1 MNGTKNMKKK
11 ANHSRQKSKII
22 RQKKDDEDLSAM
34 PPLECDEEKVK
45 KGKALKILTPNKLLT
60 RLPILLAQ
68 IKAENNSYD
77 LKNEIRQILYLLYQR
92 NNHQKNLKQLNKAI
106 IMMEEN
112 MILIK
117 EHKTSYFDFDW
128 PKDVDENLKH
138 KIEFII
144 KNNESLRIKQ
154 KMRLNNYCSNINKI
168 ETIFMNTENS
178 KMSEPHKFVL
188 NLS

>member
-34 PPLECDEEKVK
+34 PPLEGDEEKVK

-68 IKAENNSYD
+68 IKAENNSYE

-92 NNHQKNLKQLNKAI
+92 N
-106 IMMEEN
+106 
-112 MILIK
+112 
-117 EHKTSYFDFDW
+117 
-128 PKDVDENLKH
+128 
-138 KIEFII
+138 KIT
-144 KNNESLRIKQ
+144 K
-154 KMRLNNYCSNINKI
+154 KI
-168 ETIFMNTENS
+168 
-178 KMSEPHKFVL
+178 
-188 NLS
+188 

>member
-22 RQKKDDEDLSAM
+22 RQKEDDEDLSGI

-68 IKAENNSYD
+68 IKAENNSYE

-144 KNNESLRIKQ
+144 KNNESLVENKTKNEIEQLLFKYKQ
-154 KMRLNNYCSNINKI
+154 D
-168 ETIFMNTENS
+168 
-178 KMSEPHKFVL
+178 
-188 NLS
+188 